1 MPSKR
6 PLTRM
11 RDIVENGE
19 AVLDY
24 IQGMDLKAYREN
36 RLVRDATERCFARIS
51 EAAVKLGPVA
61 EELFPAHDW
70 LAMRHFGNVLRHD
83 YRGVIDTV
91 IWNAANDPLPSLLAE
106 LTSFLARY
114 PEEQETL

>member
-1 MPSKR
+1 
-6 PLTRM
+6 M

-24 IQGMDLKAYREN
+24 IRGMDLKAYREN

-51 EAAVKLGPVA
+51 EAAVKLGPLA

-91 IWNAANDPLPSLLAE
+91 IWNAATDPLPLLLAE
-106 LTSFLARY
+106 LTSFLAHY